1 MNIDTSI
8 VLRLRII
15 LCIMLVL
22 GFYIITIFSI
32 SPGLGST
39 ELSPPK
45 YAKERN
51 VLTTATAHCLILF
64 AGDLV
69 IIR

>member
-1 MNIDTSI
+1 
-8 VLRLRII
+8 
-15 LCIMLVL
+15 MLVL